1 MRLVEYLFHRPGAV
15 GPVFDRWGSVLL
27 GAFVALIVALL
38 VLGYLM
44 RVYADGHTLHSAIT
58 KRVVRYGL
66 AVQLAGLLVLG
77 LRVINFPG
85 LSMRIFLFLPLMA
98 EVAALGYLIWWMRT
112 KYPDEIAYF
121 EWEEQKR
128 EYLPKPTRGRRGR
141 ARTRAG

>member
-1 MRLVEYLFHRPGAV
+1 MRVVEYLFHRPGAV
-15 GPVFDRWGSVLL
+15 GPVFDRWGSVLF

-44 RVYADGHTLHSAIT
+44 RVYAEGHTLHAAIT
-58 KRVVRYGL
+58 QKVVRYGV
-66 AVQLAGLLVLG
+66 AVQVAGLVVLG

-85 LSMRIFLFLPLMA
+85 LSMRVFLFLPLIA
-98 EVAALGYLIWWMRT
+98 EVVALGYLIWWMRT

-128 EYLPKPTRGRRGR
+128 EYLPKPARGKRGR
-141 ARTRAG
+141 ARSRAG

>member
-1 MRLVEYLFHRPGAV
+1 MRVVEYLFHRPGAV

-27 GAFVALIVALL
+27 GVFLALILALM

-44 RVYADGHTLHSAIT
+44 RVYAEGHILHTAIT
-58 KRVVRYGL
+58 KKVIRYGM
-66 AVQLAGLLVLG
+66 AVQVAGLIVLG

-85 LSMRIFLFLPLMA
+85 LSMRVFLFLPLVA
-98 EVAALGYLIWWMRT
+98 ELVALGYLVWWMRM

-128 EYLPKPTRGRRGR
+128 DYLPRTARGKRGRTRS
-141 ARTRAG
+141 RAG

>member
-15 GPVFDRWGSVLL
+15 GPAFDRWGSVLL
-27 GAFVALIVALL
+27 GVFLALILALL
-38 VLGYLM
+38 VLGYLL
-44 RVYADGHTLHSAIT
+44 RVYSEGHTLHAVIT
-58 KRVVRYGL
+58 QKVIRYGV
-66 AVQLAGLLVLG
+66 AIQIAGLIVLA

-85 LSMRIFLFLPLMA
+85 LSMRLFLFLPLIA

-128 EYLPKPTRGRRGR
+128 EYLPRPARGKRGRT
-141 ARTRAG
+141 RTRAG

>member
-15 GPVFDRWGSVLL
+15 GPAFDRWASVLV
-27 GAFVALIVALL
+27 GAFLALILALL

-44 RVYADGHTLHSAIT
+44 RVFAEGHTLHAVIT
-58 KRVVRYGL
+58 QKVVRYGIVIQI
-66 AVQLAGLLVLG
+66 ASLVALG

-85 LSMRIFLFLPLMA
+85 LSMRLFLFLPLIA
-98 EVAALGYLIWWMRT
+98 EVLALGYLIWWMRT

-128 EYLPKPTRGRRGR
+128 EYLPRSARGKRGRT
-141 ARTRAG
+141 RTRAV

>member
-27 GAFVALIVALL
+27 GAFVALTLALI

-44 RVYADGHTLHSAIT
+44 RVYADGHALHTVIT
-58 KRVVRYGL
+58 QKVVRVGL
-66 AVQLAGLLVLG
+66 TIQLAGLLVLG

-85 LSMRIFLFLPLMA
+85 LSMRLFLFLPVIA
-98 EVAALGYLIWWMRT
+98 EAVALGYLIWWMRT

-128 EYLPKPTRGRRGR
+128 DYLPRAARGKRGR
-141 ARTRAG
+141 ARTRAV